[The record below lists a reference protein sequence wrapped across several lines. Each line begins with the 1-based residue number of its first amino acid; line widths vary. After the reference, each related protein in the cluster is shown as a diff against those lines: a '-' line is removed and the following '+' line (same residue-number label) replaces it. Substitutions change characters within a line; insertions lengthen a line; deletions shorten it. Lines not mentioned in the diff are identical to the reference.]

1 MGNVR
6 LGSLVVTSM
15 IVWPKFRR
23 LFGAVLAQVH
33 EGYVLKRFM
42 RILCSHWDDF
52 VGIHL
57 FMDTVTALWGEAS
70 YV

>member
-1 MGNVR
+1 
-6 LGSLVVTSM
+6 
-15 IVWPKFRR
+15 
-23 LFGAVLAQVH
+23 
-33 EGYVLKRFM
+33 M

-70 YV
+70 YVWSAQQARSYWRDPAPRETRRPGLRLFTAPRERRRKYL